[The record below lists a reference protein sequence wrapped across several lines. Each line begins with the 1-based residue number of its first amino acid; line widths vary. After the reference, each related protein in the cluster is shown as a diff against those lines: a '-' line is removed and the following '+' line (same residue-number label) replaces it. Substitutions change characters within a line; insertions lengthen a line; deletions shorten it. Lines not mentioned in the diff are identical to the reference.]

1 MDESFI
7 CKWTDCDIKFET
19 AESLSDHLDEV
30 HIGKKQ
36 SNYICEWKDCVRER
50 EALPNR
56 FAIVAHLRRHTGARP
71 FKCKLCDKGFSRSDA
86 LQKHLRVQH
95 ENNIED
101 ELVIEDTELSNN
113 DLSSFT
119 FLRLRRFLES
129 LEDEK
134 ALLKLEF
141 NSVRQKIKRMRAEKF
156 ILLEHLLE
164 AENNKHSQ

>member
-1 MDESFI
+1 MNEKLV
-7 CKWTDCDIKFET
+7 CKWVDCGLTFDTPEF
-19 AESLSDHLDEV
+19 LSMHLDDF

-50 EALPNR
+50 ETLPNR

-71 FKCKLCDKGFSRSDA
+71 FKCNICDKCFSRSDA
-86 LQKHLRVQH
+86 LQKHLRIQH
-95 ENNIED
+95 ENDVEKDVEIADSE
-101 ELVIEDTELSNN
+101 ISKN

-134 ALLKLEF
+134 ALLKMEYNL
-141 NSVRQKIKRMRAEKF
+141 VRLKIKRIRAEKYV
-156 ILLEHLLE
+156 LLEHLLE
-164 AENNKHSQ
+164 VELNKN